1 MLKDFDFDLPE
12 ELIAKYPLDRGK
24 SRLLHRSQDGQLSD
38 MNFSQISDLL
48 QPGDLLVLNNTRVIP
63 SCLRGY
69 TNNSELKINFI
80 SRINDCEGERWEF
93 LSKPRKK
100 AVLGSVIQFSDRLI
114 GVVIEKF
121 NQNEL
126 DVIEFFTLEKLD
138 ESQFLVDRNN
148 QKLHHDNLKTHEKIS
163 LDESQKNSVIQFLV
177 DNMDDELN
185 LNSPHEKED
194 QSQAVKNIQELIN
207 CSARK
212 TINTRDYLLKFDSL
226 ESAIESGISRNSLNE
241 SIIDSINQ
249 FKIEEQ
255 VSLKTPSQVEF
266 FNLLDSLGEMPLPPY
281 MKRSATDNDKNT
293 YQTVFSQVEGSVAA
307 PTAGLHFSRELL
319 DEIQSR
325 GVKIAYVTLHI
336 GGGTFL
342 PVRVENISQ
351 HKMHSEFYS
360 IDAATCDLI
369 NNARLNNNR
378 IIAVGTTVARTL
390 ESAAEFCG
398 SENLYQHSRHT
409 DIFIRD
415 KYKFKVVDCLIT
427 NFHLPKST
435 LFMLICSFVGCTE
448 AGQELYRHAID
459 AKYRFFSYGDACFLE
474 R

>member
-24 SRLLHRSQDGQLSD
+24 SRLLHRSQNGQLSD
-38 MNFSQISDLL
+38 MNFSQVPDLL

-63 SCLRGY
+63 SALRGY
-69 TNNSELKINFI
+69 INNSELKINL
-80 SRINDCEGERWEF
+80 INRVIGCEGEKWEF

-100 AVLGSVIQFSDRLI
+100 AVLGSIIQFSDRLI

-121 NQNEL
+121 NGHDL
-126 DVIEFFTLEKLD
+126 DVIEFFTLDKLHNDQSLVDKSHYELHSDNHQEKTNLD
-138 ESQFLVDRNN
+138 ESNPTMQ
-148 QKLHHDNLKTHEKIS
+148 
-163 LDESQKNSVIQFLV
+163 SVI
-177 DNMDDELN
+177 DNTNDELN
-185 LNSPHEKED
+185 FNSPDKRED
-194 QSQAVKNIQELIN
+194 QLQIVKFIEELIN
-207 CSARK
+207 YNGK
-212 TINTRDYLLKFDSL
+212 NTINTRDYLVKFNSL
-226 ESAIESGISRNSLNE
+226 ESAIESAISKSSQNK
-241 SIIDSINQ
+241 SIIDS
-249 FKIEEQ
+249 KIA
-255 VSLKTPSQVEF
+255 LKTPSQVEF
-266 FNLLDSLGEMPLPPY
+266 FNLLASLGEMPLPPY

-293 YQTVFSQVEGSVAA
+293 YQTVFSQIEGSVAA
-307 PTAGLHFSRELL
+307 PTAGLHFSHELL
-319 DEIQSR
+319 EEIQSR
-325 GVKIAYVTLHI
+325 GVKIAYVTLHV

-342 PVRVENISQ
+342 PVRVEDISQ

-360 IDAATCDLI
+360 IDSATCDLI

-378 IIAVGTTVARTL
+378 VIAVGTTVARTL

-415 KYKFKVVDCLIT
+415 KYQLKVVDCLIT

-448 AGQELYRHAID
+448 AGQALYRHAINK
-459 AKYRFFSYGDACFLE
+459 KYRFFSYGDACFLE